1 MCSSLD
7 CGVSTK
13 WNKQNTIASKYR
25 LAKQKLSI
33 RRIEIVATHMT
44 AYLADNIKTALTNLD
59 IRNVFGWTD
68 STIMLQWLE
77 KNGN

>member
-13 WNKQNTIASKYR
+13 RNKQNTISSKSR

-33 RRIEIVATHMT
+33 PRTEIVATHMT
-44 AYLADNIKTALTNLD
+44 AYLADNIKTVLTNLD
-59 IRNVFGWTD
+59 IRDVFGWTD
-68 STIMLQWLE
+68 STIMLHWSE